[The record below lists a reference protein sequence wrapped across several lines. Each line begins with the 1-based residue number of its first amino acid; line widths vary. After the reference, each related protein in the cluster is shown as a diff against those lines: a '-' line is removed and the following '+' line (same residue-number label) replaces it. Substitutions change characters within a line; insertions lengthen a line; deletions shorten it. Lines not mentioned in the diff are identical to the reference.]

1 MKKGLIIF
9 LFFMFLCI
17 PQMIRAQ
24 VEEFIS
30 YKVDSME
37 FHLTDVKLEF
47 HPDEQYIHIEGT
59 KGFKADMGADHF
71 PRYQNCESGITIEF
85 FKQGETFVGTVQGQS
100 SDVIPVYVSWC
111 LMIQEDEKSKKTIKN
126 FLASL
131 DSGEDIM
138 NFSTT
143 IDEFGPPDSLVKGT
157 FYGKLLDED
166 GKLHNILDGKF
177 QLMRVDVY

>member
-1 MKKGLIIF
+1 MKKGLFIF
-9 LFFMFLCI
+9 LFFVFLCI
-17 PQMIRAQ
+17 PQMICAQ
-24 VEEFIS
+24 DEEFIS
-30 YKVDSME
+30 YKVDGLE

-47 HPDEQYIHIEGT
+47 HPDEQYVHIEGT
-59 KGFKADMGADHF
+59 KAFKSDLGADHF

-85 FKQGETFVGTVQGQS
+85 FKQSESFVGTIEGHS

-111 LMIQEDEKSKKTIKN
+111 LLIQVHEKPTKDIKN

-138 NFSTT
+138 NFSIT
-143 IDEFGPPDSLVKGT
+143 IDEFGPADSLVKGT

-166 GKLHNILDGKF
+166 GTLHNILDGKF
-177 QLMRVDVY
+177 QLIRVDVN